1 MDTTTT
7 IAEKPSLYE
16 RLGGEL
22 PVRKIVNN
30 VLDKNLSNPA
40 IGHHFQKV
48 DMNKL
53 KQLVFEF
60 FSMGI
65 GGPHQYTGRD
75 MRTTHINLNITE
87 EDFLRANHD
96 MLLALEENGVR
107 QDERNEVIAIL
118 DSMKNDVVVPKPQ

>member
-1 MDTTTT
+1 MDTTTAT
-7 IAEKPSLYE
+7 NQKPTLYE
-16 RLGGEL
+16 RLGGE
-22 PVRKIVNN
+22 PGVRKIVNDI
-30 VLDKNLSNPA
+30 LDRNLNNPA

-65 GGPHQYTGRD
+65 GGPHIYTGRD
-75 MRTTHINLNITE
+75 MRTAHINLNITD

-96 MLLALEENGVR
+96 TLLALEDNGVG
-107 QDERNEVIAIL
+107 EAEKNEVIAIL
-118 DSMKNDVVVPKPQ
+118 DSMKSDVVVVKH